1 MDNKL
6 ETALR
11 NVQKPA
17 RYTGGELGSVMKD
30 RNGVTVRF
38 AMCFPDTYEV
48 GMSHLGMKILYGL
61 LNQIPDVWCE
71 RVFEPWVDFAAEMK
85 RKGIPLY
92 GLESGDPIR
101 DFNMIG
107 FSLMYEMSYTGVL
120 DMLDLA
126 GVPLR
131 AADRGESD
139 PLVIGGGPCACNPE
153 PVAPFFDLF
162 CLGDGET
169 AVCKVVK
176 LYKEC
181 RDRKA
186 GRDEFLRA
194 AAEIEGIYVPSL
206 YEPSYNPDGTVREVT
221 PKAAGLP
228 ERVRKSVVPDLDKAY
243 FPENIVLPYIDIV
256 HDRAV
261 IEVFRGCIRG
271 CRFCQAGF
279 IYRPI
284 REKSE
289 ETLDRQAKALCD
301 ATGYDEVSVSSLSTS
316 DYSRLEPLLDR
327 MLRWTEG
334 EKVGISLPSLRI
346 DNFPQELMEKIRSVR
361 KSGLTF
367 APEAGTQ
374 RLRDAINKNIN
385 EEEILRTCRMAF
397 SGGWTSVKLYFM
409 LGLPTETM
417 EDIEGIAALAQKVV
431 DTYYHMP
438 DKPKGRAVNV
448 SVSVSTFVPKPMTP
462 FQWEPQDT
470 REEIERKQKHL
481 LASVKSRKI
490 QVSYHESARSFL
502 EAVFA
507 RGDRRLADVLEEA
520 FRLGC
525 RLDSWNET
533 FSFEK
538 WQEAFRNKGIDPAFY
553 ANRRR
558 GEDEVMPWDHLDYG
572 IRKSFLLRENH
583 RAYESRVSPNC
594 RQTCGGCGAS
604 SLEGGC
610 PLCAR

>member
-1 MDNKL
+1 MNNKL

-30 RNGVTVRF
+30 KADVSVRF

-71 RVFEPWVDFAAEMK
+71 RVFEPWVDFAEEMK
-85 RKGIPLY
+85 CKGIPLY

-101 DFNMIG
+101 NFDMIG

-131 AADRGESD
+131 AEDRSESD

-153 PVAPFFDLF
+153 PVAPFFDLI

-169 AVCKVVK
+169 AICKVVE
-176 LYKEC
+176 LYKEW
-181 RDRKA
+181 RSRKA
-186 GRDEFLRA
+186 ARAEFLREA
-194 AAEIEGIYVPSL
+194 SEIEGIYVPSL
-206 YEPSYNPDGTVREVT
+206 YEPSYNPDGTVHDVT
-221 PKAAGLP
+221 PKFPELP
-228 ERVRKSVVPDLDKAY
+228 GRVRKSVVADMDKVY

-279 IYRPI
+279 TYRPI

-289 ETLDRQAKALCD
+289 ETLDRQARAMCD
-301 ATGYDEVSVSSLSTS
+301 ATGYDEVSLSSLSTS
-316 DYSRLEPLLDR
+316 DYTRLEPLLDR
-327 MLRWTEG
+327 MLQWTEG

-346 DNFPQELMEKIRSVR
+346 DNFPRELMEKIRSVR
-361 KSGLTF
+361 KSSLTF

-374 RLRDAINKNIN
+374 RLRDAINKNIS

-417 EDIEGIAALAQKVV
+417 EDIEGIATLAQKVV

-470 REEIERKQKHL
+470 IAEIERKQKHL
-481 LASVKSRKI
+481 LAGVKSRKI
-490 QVSYHESARSFL
+490 QVSCHESERSFL
-502 EAVFA
+502 EAVFS

-538 WQEAFRNKGIDPAFY
+538 WQQAFRNMGITPAFY

-594 RQTCGGCGAS
+594 RESCGGCGAS
-604 SLEGGC
+604 ELEGGC